1 MPCVRQYILEKI
13 RFDKRKE
20 KRLQK
25 ADGTWFPFVESDIQN
40 GPDKAVGAMA
50 IVITRQSLSCER
62 IVFIQEPC
70 ESHLKKRQ
78 YYYKIKRMITYYNKE
93 QE

>member
-1 MPCVRQYILEKI
+1 ME
-13 RFDKRKE
+13 RK
-20 KRLQK
+20 KFHLLFWSR
-25 ADGTWFPFVESDIQN
+25 
-40 GPDKAVGAMA
+40 
-50 IVITRQSLSCER
+50 ITRQSLSCER

-70 ESHLKKRQ
+70 KYNLKKRQ

>member
-1 MPCVRQYILEKI
+1 MPCVRQYILERI
-13 RFDKRKE
+13 RFDKRKKDCRRQME
-20 KRLQK
+20 RKK
-25 ADGTWFPFVESDIQN
+25 VSSAFFGY
-40 GPDKAVGAMA
+40 G
-50 IVITRQSLSCER
+50 ITRQSLSCER
-62 IVFIQEPC
+62 IVFIQEPR

>member
-25 ADGTWFPFVESDIQN
+25 ADET
-40 GPDKAVGAMA
+40 
-50 IVITRQSLSCER
+50 
-62 IVFIQEPC
+62 
-70 ESHLKKRQ
+70 KKVSSAFLVTDNEA
-78 YYYKIKRMITYYNKE
+78 KPIL
-93 QE
+93 

>member
-1 MPCVRQYILEKI
+1 MPCVRQYILERI
-13 RFDKRKE
+13 RFDKKKDCRRQMERKKFHLLFFGHE
-20 KRLQK
+20 
-25 ADGTWFPFVESDIQN
+25 
-40 GPDKAVGAMA
+40 
-50 IVITRQSLSCER
+50 ITRQSLSCER